1 MKAGTNIELE
11 FISSQILDKQK
22 GDDRMKFILDRIK
35 ENKILVVEGSLS
47 STEEA
52 KLIEATM
59 KDVSDKFPGIEVS
72 TLRDKAESGFREK
85 IIKLLGGKRGG
96 LTVIGPSKLIKQI
109 KKEPQRISIFAE
121 KTKVD

>member
-1 MKAGTNIELE
+1 MKNLPMNIELE
-11 FISSQILDKQK
+11 FITSDVLDSHDGEQKMDFILDK
-22 GDDRMKFILDRIK
+22 IK

-59 KDVSDKFPGIEVS
+59 RSITDKFTGIEVS
-72 TLRDKAESGFREK
+72 TLRDKTETGIKER
-85 IIKLLGGKRGG
+85 IIKLLGGKTGG

-109 KKEPQRISIFAE
+109 KKEPQRISVLAE
-121 KTKVD
+121 KKQ

>member
-1 MKAGTNIELE
+1 MKSTTNIELE
-11 FISSQILDKQK
+11 FISSQVIENLKGEEKMAYILE
-22 GDDRMKFILDRIK
+22 RIK

-59 KDVSDKFPGIEVS
+59 KDISDKFPGIEVS

-85 IIKLLGGKRGG
+85 IIKLLGGKTGG

-121 KTKVD
+121 KTKTE